1 MIKLNLGI
9 CLCLYHDRTLVYIK
23 NTIFRKIFSS
33 SLNLHGLLIH
43 NCVPVDTYENANPE
57 ANILLSHSQKFLS
70 LFFYYF
76 VLFVCLFVCFVCLF
90 VCFLIVFVVLF

>member
-1 MIKLNLGI
+1 MIKLTLGI

-76 VLFVCLFVCFVCLF
+76 VLFCLFVCLF
-90 VCFLIVFVVLF
+90 VCSFLIVFVVLF